1 MGWLG
6 GPNEPEKLR
15 RPLWTFP
22 YAYTSC
28 VYLMHVP
35 FAYALLLTFFYFQWM
50 PQAIRDKVDEF
61 MNCEDLAMNFL
72 ISHMTHQP
80 PIKGSTISNPVLILV
95 KQGRRKVRKSEGA
108 RCNTGDPP
116 LVRFFGPWDTALS
129 RDPH

>member
-1 MGWLG
+1 MHM
-6 GPNEPEKLR
+6 
-15 RPLWTFP
+15 P

-28 VYLMHVP
+28 VYLMHIP
-35 FAYALLLTFFYFQWM
+35 FAYVLLLTFFFYFQWM

-95 KQGRRKVRKSEGA
+95 EQGRRKVRKSEGA
-108 RCNTGDPP
+108 RCNTRLLDETGFAPDSVKIWGAASPLPP
-116 LVRFFGPWDTALS
+116 PVAPALFIIN
-129 RDPH
+129 